1 MKIRE
6 LLLITLS
13 AGLIL
18 LSGCGAEQNPTVTE
32 EGEDSY
38 ARASLFCDVNFWEPP
53 SWSTE
58 EGTITGDITERR
70 ALPWTLPYHPERGC
84 PAQPDASQ
92 R

>member
-6 LLLITLS
+6 LLLIALS

-53 SWSTE
+53 S
-58 EGTITGDITERR
+58 
-70 ALPWTLPYHPERGC
+70 
-84 PAQPDASQ
+84 
-92 R
+92 

>member
-1 MKIRE
+1 MCHHLEEKMKIRE
-6 LLLITLS
+6 LLLIALS

-53 SWSTE
+53 S
-58 EGTITGDITERR
+58 
-70 ALPWTLPYHPERGC
+70 
-84 PAQPDASQ
+84 
-92 R
+92 